1 MIIAVTKKVTELPF
15 KGYIEFYHAFNSVVT
30 EFPTVFKLKFQL
42 EATHLHT
49 YESAQFSNGDFV
61 YQRGPLAA
69 PQIVRLCSTT
79 EYLDPVTRLCK

>member
-15 KGYIEFYHAFNSVVT
+15 KGYIEFYHAFNSIVT

-49 YESAQFSNGDFV
+49 YESA
-61 YQRGPLAA
+61 
-69 PQIVRLCSTT
+69 
-79 EYLDPVTRLCK
+79 